1 MILLHHAVDAANP
14 YSSNVLELNK
24 DNFKEKVA
32 NNPHPVLV
40 NMCRIGWGYCQK
52 MQADYE
58 KLATVSKDV
67 TIAYWDTEQHMPR
80 SVQAVLGDIQGTPT
94 LRMIQPR
101 KKSQTARETIRLE
114 YQGDRSVRD
123 MKDFIDSHMPN
134 YTERVTFGIED
145 VNKYLGK
152 ADKFGLPKAIIFTSK
167 PRTSTMLKW
176 LSIEFRRR
184 LLILEVP
191 PTSKNEEVMKKYGI
205 DDADSLPAMIV
216 IGAGEDSKDIVTYD
230 GDFKRHRLQSFLSQ
244 HALKEP
250 VFKPIQSD
258 DDNSAAAGED
268 TTTKES
274 ENGEKKEQVH
284 TEF

>member
-1 MILLHHAVDAANP
+1 
-14 YSSNVLELNK
+14 
-24 DNFKEKVA
+24 
-32 NNPHPVLV
+32 
-40 NMCRIGWGYCQK
+40 
-52 MQADYE
+52 
-58 KLATVSKDV
+58 
-67 TIAYWDTEQHMPR
+67 
-80 SVQAVLGDIQGTPT
+80 
-94 LRMIQPR
+94 
-101 KKSQTARETIRLE
+101 
-114 YQGDRSVRD
+114 
-123 MKDFIDSHMPN
+123 
-134 YTERVTFGIED
+134 
-145 VNKYLGK
+145 
-152 ADKFGLPKAIIFTSK
+152 
-167 PRTSTMLKW
+167 MLKW